1 MKIRI
6 AVAVNSVGGYA
17 ALGAFGWSD
26 AETSAATIKAI
37 TDTGTGAVAVHFI
50 EADVPGPEQ
59 PAIIQGAVVSK

>member
-37 TDTGTGAVAVHFI
+37 TNTRTDAITMHFI
-50 EADVPGPEQ
+50 ETDVPGPEQ
-59 PAIIQGAVVSK
+59 PAIIQKTIITK